1 MKRHLLLIL
10 APALLAAAGCS
21 ESNTTVGEEEGGCG
35 TLRID
40 CSSDNR
46 LEVRTATTPG
56 ADDFALELVQG
67 VETRTWASITA
78 FNTES
83 PLLVRGVYTAT
94 ITSGDPEAE
103 GRDRPCYEGAKQFE
117 LKPRVQNSVRITA
130 KITNSQALVRT
141 TEQFRT
147 YFHDAVFTVTTGS
160 GNRFDFRF
168 GSTTTPAAPDA
179 AEPVY
184 VRAATTLAVTGTAR
198 RPSATGQDNGSEVA
212 FPEQTLAATKPA
224 TRHIFEFDAVN
235 AGTATLRIW
244 LDDELTET
252 VTVPVELNED
262 AIL

>member
-1 MKRHLLLIL
+1 M
-10 APALLAAAGCS
+10 ATGCS
-21 ESNTTVGEEEGGCG
+21 ENNTVEEGGCG

-46 LEVRTATTPG
+46 LEVRAATTPG
-56 ADDFALELVQG
+56 ADDFAIELTKDG
-67 VETRTWASITA
+67 ETRKWASVTA

-103 GRDRPCYEGAKQFE
+103 GCDLPCYGGAKQFE
-117 LKPRVQNSVRITA
+117 LKPRVQNSVQITA
-130 KITNSQALVRT
+130 KITNSQTQVRT

-147 YFHDAVFTVTTGS
+147 YFHDAVFTITTGS

-168 GSTTTPAAPDA
+168 GSTTPAAPDT

-184 VRAATTLAVTGTAR
+184 VRAATTLTVTGTAR
-198 RPSATGQDNGSEVA
+198 RPSATGQDHGSEVA